1 MRNKVMETQIN
12 NLLLSVS
19 AFRQSLDFFAV
30 KDDGVI
36 TRDEK
41 KSIRKLTEASRKF
54 EKILEKVKSGE

>member
-19 AFRQSLDFFAV
+19 TFRQSLDFFAV

-41 KSIRKLTEASRKF
+41 KSILKLKKASRKF
-54 EKILEKVKSGE
+54 EKILEKVKSGV

>member
-19 AFRQSLDFFAV
+19 TFRQSLDIFAV

-41 KSIRKLTEASRKF
+41 KSIRKLTKASRKF

>member
-19 AFRQSLDFFAV
+19 TFRQSLDFFAV

-41 KSIRKLTEASRKF
+41 KNILKLTKASRKF
-54 EKILEKVKSGE
+54 EKILEKVKSGV